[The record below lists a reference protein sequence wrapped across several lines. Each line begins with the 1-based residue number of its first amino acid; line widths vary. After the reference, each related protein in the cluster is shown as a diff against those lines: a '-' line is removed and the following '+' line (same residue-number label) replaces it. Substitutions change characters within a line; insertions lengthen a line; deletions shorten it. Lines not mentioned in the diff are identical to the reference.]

1 MRSSKAPLASPWM
14 RRYLG
19 AAAAKKIEN
28 PHDQGRH
35 QAITSSEMA
44 P

>member
-1 MRSSKAPLASPWM
+1 M

-19 AAAAKKIEN
+19 AAAAKTETHTIKAGN
-28 PHDQGRH
+28 

-44 P
+44 PQSSCRPTLE